1 MKNKCLAQLKMKGGS
16 NFMRIPLVQFVLGLI
31 SAFFVSCAAVAGELP
46 SFSGSE
52 RIVRIPQITVDNN
65 NLLYD
70 VELQLDFD
78 SGKFL
83 VQKYS
88 ADAPTDIAELNLPF
102 KLAMG
107 KTATISSTD
116 LQLQFSDVTEDSRCP
131 TGLAC
136 IWAGQVSIVIDVIRA
151 GKHSEKITL
160 TSPNSYPIVH
170 ELSGFKLELL
180 GVQPYPV
187 FYTGTAIKK
196 QDYRIILRITP
207 LL

>member
-1 MKNKCLAQLKMKGGS
+1 
-16 NFMRIPLVQFVLGLI
+16 MRISLAQFVLGLI
-31 SAFFVSCAAVAGELP
+31 SAFFVSGAAVAVELP
-46 SFSGSE
+46 SFSAAE
-52 RIVRIPQITVDNN
+52 RIVRIPQIMMDNN

-78 SGKFL
+78 SEKFL

-88 ADAPTDIAELNLPF
+88 DDAPTDIAELNLPF
-102 KLAMG
+102 KLALG

-136 IWAGQVSIVIDVIRA
+136 IWPGQAGVVIDVIRA
-151 GKHSEKITL
+151 GKDFEKITL
-160 TSPNSYPIVH
+160 TSPNSYPIIH
-170 ELSGFKLELL
+170 ELSGYKLELL

-187 FYTGTAIKK
+187 FDTAIKK
-196 QDYRIILRITP
+196 QDYRLILRVIP

>member
-1 MKNKCLAQLKMKGGS
+1 M
-16 NFMRIPLVQFVLGLI
+16 QFALGLI
-31 SAFFVSCAAVAGELP
+31 SAFFVSCAAVAAELP
-46 SFSGSE
+46 SFSSSE
-52 RIVRIPQITVDNN
+52 RIVRIPQIMVDNN

-70 VELQLDFD
+70 VELHLDFD

-88 ADAPTDIAELNLPF
+88 DDAPTDIAELNLPF

-107 KTATISSTD
+107 KTAKISSTD
-116 LQLQFSDVTEDSRCP
+116 LQFQFSDVTEDSRCP

-136 IWAGQVSIVIDVIRA
+136 IWAGQVSTVIDVIRA
-151 GKHSEKITL
+151 GKHSETITL

-170 ELSGFKLELL
+170 ELSGYKLEFL

-187 FYTGTAIKK
+187 FDTGTVIKK
-196 QDYRIILRITP
+196 QDYRTILRVTP